1 MLWIWSQ
8 VAPLTLF
15 LECVLTVL
23 VAVVTG
29 RFTKEIWDLNMDLIF
44 LQLPWLQ
51 GFPLVIHS
59 SRRSMPFSE
68 GGYPTSVSDCGHD
81 QCLTHG
87 NLCRAGN
94 STTSPAHLSTEKKNK
109 KSKKTFP
116 NVKSQF
122 LCCSLTSNSLFY
134 LSWTER
140 AGDSLPFDRKLSHTW
155 QLLVCFHGLS
165 VLLKLIN
172 PSPFHFSSSLVLS
185 GALVMASALHG
196 LPPMFH
202 ISFNMQCSR
211 LGTGIFG
218 QGLSS
223 CLFHKS
229 TSLWTLALLWSL
241 SPTNPSP
248 ESSQHPASV
257 HLNVPE
263 CFTSQLSMLV
273 TLWFPYIQSLI
284 CHYYLDF
291 SASPSACQLS
301 PAACKFNN
309 CSPSHHWCHY

>member
-1 MLWIWSQ
+1 MSGHVLLSMQRLMLWIWSQ

-94 STTSPAHLSTEKKNK
+94 STTSSTHLSMEKKTK
-109 KSKKTFP
+109 TTFP

-122 LCCSLTSNSLFY
+122 PCCSLTSNSLFICHGQR
-134 LSWTER
+134 EQ
-140 AGDSLPFDRKLSHTW
+140 GIPF
-155 QLLVCFHGLS
+155 LLV
-165 VLLKLIN
+165 
-172 PSPFHFSSSLVLS
+172 
-185 GALVMASALHG
+185 AY
-196 LPPMFH
+196 FH
-202 ISFNMQCSR
+202 I
-211 LGTGIFG
+211 
-218 QGLSS
+218 
-223 CLFHKS
+223 
-229 TSLWTLALLWSL
+229 
-241 SPTNPSP
+241 
-248 ESSQHPASV
+248 
-257 HLNVPE
+257 
-263 CFTSQLSMLV
+263 
-273 TLWFPYIQSLI
+273 
-284 CHYYLDF
+284 LDY
-291 SASPSACQLS
+291 C
-301 PAACKFNN
+301 
-309 CSPSHHWCHY
+309 